1 MLRGLLTGISVT
13 MSVVILIYFTS
24 IIGVVSWA
32 VAVLL
37 MGFAAVA
44 AFSIFLNKHK
54 FIPRFPR
61 LRAGVFL
68 LLI

>member
-1 MLRGLLTGISVT
+1 

-32 VAVLL
+32 VAALL

-44 AFSIFLNKHK
+44 AFSIGLH
-54 FIPRFPR
+54 
-61 LRAGVFL
+61 LR
-68 LLI
+68 